1 MIYIH
6 SPSYLG
12 GRVQEDGGSKQLQA
26 NSLQD
31 LYIKKTKQNKTK
43 QKNPS
48 QKSQSGKKKKI
59 HTKIGKLPFDSD
71 FMDYIFVLWC

>member
-31 LYIKKTKQNKTK
+31 LYIKKTKQNKKTHH
-43 QKNPS
+43 KNPRVA
-48 QKSQSGKKKKI
+48 KKKNPHKNRK
-59 HTKIGKLPFDSD
+59 TTF
-71 FMDYIFVLWC
+71 

>member
-48 QKSQSGKKKKI
+48 QKSQSGKKKKNP
-59 HTKIGKLPFDSD
+59 HKNRKTTF
-71 FMDYIFVLWC
+71 